1 MPYIRRGMG
10 QGCDYALDPTCG
22 ANAPVYTQVTG
33 ILGGEQALQQIEAA
47 APTIPSVSPTVTG
60 IDPAAV
66 AEAAL
71 APLGGI
77 SGAVGWVAGG
87 ALLIGGLLLF
97 NLLKGGR

>member
-10 QGCDYALDPTCG
+10 QGCDYATDPNCG

-33 ILGGEQALQQIEAA
+33 VVGGEQALQQIEVA
-47 APTIPSVSPTVTG
+47 APTTPDVTPLTTGLDPT
-60 IDPAAV
+60 AV

-77 SGAVGWVAGG
+77 SGAVGWVAG
-87 ALLIGGLLLF
+87 AVAVIGGLLLL
-97 NLLKGGR
+97 NLFKGGR